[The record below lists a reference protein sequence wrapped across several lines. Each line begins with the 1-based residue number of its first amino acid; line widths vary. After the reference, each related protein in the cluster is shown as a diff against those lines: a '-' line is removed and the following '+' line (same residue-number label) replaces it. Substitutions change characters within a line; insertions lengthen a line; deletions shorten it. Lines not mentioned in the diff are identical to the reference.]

1 MQRMIG
7 WVIALGFVA
16 LVTLGVQR
24 SLGAASNS
32 YSHPVIVANL
42 ALTGQT
48 AAIPETTL
56 FTPTVTGLYRIS
68 TYMTMAQ
75 HGDGSSIWG
84 VKLGWTDDA
93 GVESNNAIQL
103 FGASN
108 PPTAYDA
115 LGGTGGSVSTIE
127 CVGGTP
133 VTYSVAKSGT
143 FGGMYSLYFTVERL
157 Q

>member
-1 MQRMIG
+1 MRKIIG
-7 WVIALGFVA
+7 WIIAFVFVA

-56 FTPTVTGLYRIS
+56 FTPRVTGLYRIS

-75 HGDGSSIWG
+75 HGDSGSLWG

-93 GVESNNAIQL
+93 GVESNTQIQL
-103 FGASN
+103 FASSN
-108 PPTAYDA
+108 PPKAYDG
-115 LGGTGGSVSTIE
+115 LGGTGGSVSTVE

-133 VTYSVAKSGT
+133 VTYSVGKSGT
-143 FGGMYSLYFTVERL
+143 FGGIYSLYFTVERL